1 MKSGRIKLHSFA
13 KINLG
18 LHILGKRTDGYH
30 EIRTVYQTIML
41 HDNLEISM
49 RSGNGLEFNCNLVE
63 LRDENNLVVRA
74 IEAVRNRTGVKT
86 GLSVQLQKQ
95 IPTGSGL
102 GGGSSNAAITIMA
115 LDYLLKLKM
124 SRQEWFEI
132 GEELGADVPFF
143 FLGGRA
149 IGLGTGSEVY
159 SLQDH
164 LPSHLLIVISAFPI
178 ATVDAYRQASLRL
191 TSQDNKSKIPA
202 FCPAVIDNIESGKEL
217 ENHFESVVFKNQPSL
232 KQIKKRLLQCG
243 ATKAGLTGSGS
254 AIVGFFD
261 SKRDLKQAQVA
272 LKNRD
277 IQLIT
282 TRTTTRKQYQDS
294 LVQCFQQATK

>member
-272 LKNRD
+272 LRNRD

>member
-1 MKSGRIKLHSFA
+1 MKFDRIKLHSFA
-13 KINLG
+13 KINMG
-18 LHILGKRTDGYH
+18 LHIIGKRTDGYH
-30 EIRTVYQTIML
+30 EIRTLYQTIML
-41 HDNLEISM
+41 HDNLEISI
-49 RSGNGLEFNCNLVE
+49 RAGNGLEFNCNLGE

-74 IEAVRNRTGVKT
+74 IKAIRNRTGVKT
-86 GLSVQLQKQ
+86 GLSVQLQKK
-95 IPTGSGL
+95 IPMGSGL

-124 SRQEWFEI
+124 SKQEWFEI

-149 IGLGTGSEVY
+149 IGLGRGSEVY

-164 LPSHLLIVISAFPI
+164 LPSHLLIVISAFPM
-178 ATVDAYRQASLRL
+178 ATVEAYRQASLRL

-202 FCPAVIDNIESGKEL
+202 FCPAVIDNIESGKDL

-232 KQIKKRLLQCG
+232 KQIKKRLLQYG

-261 SKRDLKQAQVA
+261 SKRDLKQAQMA
-272 LKNRD
+272 LRHKD

-294 LVQCFQQATK
+294 LVQCFQQETN

>member
-261 SKRDLKQAQVA
+261 SKRDLKQAQMA
-272 LKNRD
+272 LRHKD

-282 TRTTTRKQYQDS
+282 TRTITRKQYQDS
-294 LVQCFQQATK
+294 LVQCFQQETN

>member
-217 ENHFESVVFKNQPSL
+217 ENHFESVVFNNQPSL

-272 LKNRD
+272 LRNRD

>member
-1 MKSGRIKLHSFA
+1 MKFGLIKLHSFA

-18 LHILGKRTDGYH
+18 LHIVGKRTDGYH
-30 EIRTVYQTIML
+30 EIRTLYQTIML
-41 HDNLEISM
+41 HDNLEISIKAG
-49 RSGNGLEFNCNLVE
+49 SGLEFNCNLVE

-74 IEAVRNRTGVKT
+74 IEAVRNRKGVKT
-86 GLSVQLQKQ
+86 GFSVQLQKQ
-95 IPTGSGL
+95 IPMGSGL
-102 GGGSSNAAITIMA
+102 GGGSSNAAVTIMA
-115 LDYLLKLKM
+115 LDYLLNLKM
-124 SRQEWFEI
+124 SKQEWFEI

-149 IGLGTGSEVY
+149 IGLGRGSEVY

-164 LPSHLLIVISAFPI
+164 LPSYLLIVISAFPI
-178 ATVDAYRQASLRL
+178 ATVEAYRQASLRL

-202 FCPAVIDNIESGKEL
+202 FCPAVIDNIESGKDL
-217 ENHFESVVFKNQPSL
+217 ENHFESVVFKNHPSL
-232 KQIKKRLLQCG
+232 KQIKKRLLQNG

-261 SKRDLKQAQVA
+261 SKRDLRQAPMA
-272 LKNRD
+272 LRNKD

-294 LVQCFQQATK
+294 LVQCFQQETN

>member
-1 MKSGRIKLHSFA
+1 MKFDRIKLHSFA
-13 KINLG
+13 KINMG
-18 LHILGKRTDGYH
+18 LHIIGKRTDGYH
-30 EIRTVYQTIML
+30 EIRTLYQTIML
-41 HDNLEISM
+41 HDNLEISI
-49 RSGNGLEFNCNLVE
+49 RAGNGLEFNCNLGE

-149 IGLGTGSEVY
+149 IGIGTGSEVY

-217 ENHFESVVFKNQPSL
+217 ENHFESVVFNNQPSL

-272 LKNRD
+272 LRNRD

-294 LVQCFQQATK
+294 LVQCFQQETN